1 MESVYP
7 RKKRRTGERRQLDGY
22 GGGQKTIRRPT
33 IPGSTASSDAR
44 SLGISL
50 LQLDSYEGGFELL
63 ENLASNVLLINLERL
78 KGMKCLKVY
87 GGFGNLAKFEEVN
100 MFRGMRKVEPISNS

>member
-33 IPGSTASSDAR
+33 IPGPTASDAR

-100 MFRGMRKVEPISNS
+100 MFWGMRKVEPISKN